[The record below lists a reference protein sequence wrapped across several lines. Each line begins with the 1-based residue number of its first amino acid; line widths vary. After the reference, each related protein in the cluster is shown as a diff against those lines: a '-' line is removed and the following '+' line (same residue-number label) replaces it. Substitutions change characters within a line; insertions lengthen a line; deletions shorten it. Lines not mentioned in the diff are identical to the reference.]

1 MKETKLSKNAKE
13 LRSIAASLRG
23 VSPQMARRIGIISKA
38 CESEEKRLT
47 LAHDFA
53 TAMWFGTLKQYY
65 ELYQYFAGM
74 RGGMQQGGTTDKTA
88 TVYSLN
94 TGNERIQPQQTD

>member
-23 VSPQMARRIGIISKA
+23 VSPQMARRIGIISKE

-47 LAHDFA
+47 LARDFA
-53 TAMWFGTLKQYY
+53 MAMWSGILKNYY
-65 ELYQYFAGM
+65 ELYHYFAVMRVGM
-74 RGGMQQGGTTDKTA
+74 NKCGTN
-88 TVYSLN
+88 Y
-94 TGNERIQPQQTD
+94 IC